1 MSIRIIS
8 FTGSPIIGRKVQVA
22 SVQSNLRQ
30 VTLELGGKSP
40 VLIFDDANLENALQ
54 NVLTFLTFN
63 GQRCVIETRVYVQE
77 TKANECFE
85 KLTQ

>member
-1 MSIRIIS
+1 MAIVT
-8 FTGSPIIGRKVQVA
+8 FGMNVAPALATGNSVIVKVSEFNPI
-22 SVQSNLRQ
+22 N
-30 VTLELGGKSP
+30 
-40 VLIFDDANLENALQ
+40 DANLENALQ